1 MFGSQ
6 SLKFLTHLTGG
17 IPSGSHYD
25 TFPWVP
31 SDQPTAKSFSV
42 SHHRHPKENPI
53 HSRPLA
59 PNSSRISPSRPSS
72 SSSRGPNDGEKK
84 VGKQFTIAGHRSSVT
99 SNAYRVEEKKSPVAH
114 MHLRSL
120 AFLYHDRQP
129 SFVHVC
135 LLQCASTTLPSAFH
149 AVVVAV
155 CPTICP
161 CGKKEGNKPH
171 GRRKHPLEM
180 HA

>member
-6 SLKFLTHLTGG
+6 SWKFLTHLTGG

-25 TFPWVP
+25 AFPWVP
-31 SDQPTAKSFSV
+31 SDQPTAKAFSV

-84 VGKQFTIAGHRSSVT
+84 LGNSS
-99 SNAYRVEEKKSPVAH
+99 R
-114 MHLRSL
+114 LRDTDRQSL
-120 AFLYHDRQP
+120 AMP
-129 SFVHVC
+129 
-135 LLQCASTTLPSAFH
+135 
-149 AVVVAV
+149 
-155 CPTICP
+155 I
-161 CGKKEGNKPH
+161 EWE
-171 GRRKHPLEM
+171 RKNPR
-180 HA
+180 